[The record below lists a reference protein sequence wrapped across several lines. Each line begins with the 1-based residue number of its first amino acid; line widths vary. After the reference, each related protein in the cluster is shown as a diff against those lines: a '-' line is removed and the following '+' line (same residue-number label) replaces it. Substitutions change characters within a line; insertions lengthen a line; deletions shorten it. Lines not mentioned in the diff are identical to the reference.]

1 MHTPEQA
8 PSTIAAAIGGFLTA
22 VATGFV
28 AIFKYRA
35 QRGKEHKNEEIGL
48 ATLHSQGVQ
57 DLLDRYEEQVKDN
70 ATEILSLKA
79 EVEKLRALMLEM
91 AARHQLAMAEAE
103 ARHRVEMAAME
114 ARYQLQ
120 QEKMEARYKVSM
132 PREID
137 SPDAPKT

>member
-1 MHTPEQA
+1 
-8 PSTIAAAIGGFLTA
+8 
-22 VATGFV
+22 
-28 AIFKYRA
+28 
-35 QRGKEHKNEEIGL
+35 
-48 ATLHSQGVQ
+48 
-57 DLLDRYEEQVKDN
+57 
-70 ATEILSLKA
+70 
-79 EVEKLRALMLEM
+79 
-91 AARHQLAMAEAE
+91 MAEAE